1 MLQQASCWSGQ
12 GLMIG
17 KDGESNIDGTPSKG
31 VGMTLIVFMQG
42 PKGPNTFIKVQ
53 MGDVVAYNFPKG
65 KVQLP
70 SKQVES
76 KHNTT
81 WFHLN
86 HYMDSISHKGYTTYP
101 TLRVTDWPILVLN
114 GV

>member
-1 MLQQASCWSGQ
+1 MLQQASCWSSQ

-42 PKGPNTFIKVQ
+42 LKGPNTFMKVQ
-53 MGDVVAYNFPKG
+53 MGDVVAYKFLKESTTSI
-65 KVQLP
+65 KHI
-70 SKQVES
+70 KS

-81 WFHLN
+81 WFHMN
-86 HYMDSISHKGYTTYP
+86 HYKDSTSHRGT
-101 TLRVTDWPILVLN
+101 RPILP
-114 GV
+114 